1 MRFFL
6 VLVVLG
12 VIAAGALGWAWS
24 AWDAPGP
31 VARAGNETVI
41 LIPSRSGTHDIA
53 QMLERAG
60 LVKSGLLFEAD
71 AHLTGVSSRL
81 KAGEYAIASTASMAT
96 IAGILVEGKSI
107 QHKLTAAEGLTSEM
121 IWKLV
126 KGDSVLVGDAGPVPA
141 EGTLLPETYLF
152 TRGQTRHALLAK
164 MAKAQKDYLAKAW
177 GRRAQGLPFKT
188 PREAMILAS
197 IVEKETRLPEE
208 RRHIASV
215 FINRLKSGM
224 KLQTD
229 PTIIYDLTRGYP
241 LGRGIRQSELE
252 AATPYNT
259 YVIAG
264 LPPGPIC
271 NPGKDAIAA
280 VLNPEQTQDLYFV
293 ATGQGGHAFSATVEG
308 QARNVAAYRMFQR
321 LQQPPEPRAVQSNGR
336 VDNADVPLPDGAA
349 PKLKVPKAKP
359 ARRARHRQ
367 G

>member
-1 MRFFL
+1 MRFLL

-12 VIAAGALGWAWS
+12 VIAAGIVEWAFS

-31 VARAGNETVI
+31 AARAGNQTVI
-41 LIPSRSGTHDIA
+41 LIPPRSRTHDIA
-53 QMLERAG
+53 QMLQAAG
-60 LVKSGLLFEAD
+60 AVKYGLLFEVD
-71 AHLTGVSSRL
+71 AHLKGVSSRF
-81 KAGEYAIASTASMAT
+81 KAGEYAIPSTASMAT

-126 KGDSVLVGDAGPVPA
+126 KADPILVGDAGPVPA

-152 TRGQTRHALLAK
+152 TRGQTRRALLAQ
-164 MAKAQKDYLAKAW
+164 MAKAQREYLAKAW
-177 GRRAQGLPFKT
+177 EGRAQDLPLKT
-188 PREAMILAS
+188 PREAIVLAS
-197 IVEKETRLPEE
+197 IVEKETGLPEE
-208 RRHIASV
+208 RRHVASV
-215 FINRLKSGM
+215 FINRLRKGM

-259 YVIAG
+259 YVIPG

-271 NPGKDAIAA
+271 NPGKDSIAA

-308 QARNVAAYRMFQR
+308 QARNVASYRMFQR
-321 LQQPPEPRAVQSNGR
+321 LQQPPEPKAVQDNGR
-336 VDNADVPLPDGAA
+336 VGSDVPLPDSTP
-349 PKLKVPKAKP
+349 PKLKAGKGKP
-359 ARRARHRQ
+359 ARRHRH